1 VEQVHKR
8 RDVLDQLPDEHQ
20 PGIERNLL
28 AAYAMV
34 GEAAAPSTTSNCF
47 SGPGI
52 LLSKIPEM
60 IIHEFVGPRQSVSCE
75 HR

>member
-34 GEAAAPSTTSNCF
+34 GEAAESSTTSNCF
-47 SGPGI
+47 SDPDI
-52 LLSKIPEM
+52 LLSRIPET
-60 IIHEFVGPRQSVSCE
+60 IIHEFVAPRQGVSCE